1 MKMGNTPRFYFFQ
14 KVNFSFLGLYYGRF
28 CYLPHI
34 LDVSIHCSHTAWFG
48 RHSLF
53 MTFPPIVAVTTWFRC
68 HYLIYMGLVVSF
80 RGRGTEKEHLKF
92 LITRKS
98 MQPSPVAYSLS
109 RFLWHVAT
117 RRTAI
122 LRFCAVLCSM
132 GSSFMVACYHSLP
145 FPTHPT
151 HPTSILLAFSDSSL
165 VRIHTPGGGGG
176 ERHSES
182 KVLCPRTQHIDLATC
197 QTQVSWPGN
206 PTCQPLGHYV
216 SHTRYLIQG

>member
-1 MKMGNTPRFYFFQ
+1 MKMENTPRFYFFQ
-14 KVNFSFLGLYYGRF
+14 KVNFSFLGLYHERF
-28 CYLPHI
+28 FYLPHI

-53 MTFPPIVAVTTWFRC
+53 MTFPPIVAVATWFRC

-122 LRFCAVLCSM
+122 LRFYAVLCRPPR
-132 GSSFMVACYHSLP
+132 LP
-145 FPTHPT
+145 HKIP
-151 HPTSILLAFSDSSL
+151 
-165 VRIHTPGGGGG
+165 
-176 ERHSES
+176 
-182 KVLCPRTQHIDLATC
+182 
-197 QTQVSWPGN
+197 
-206 PTCQPLGHYV
+206 
-216 SHTRYLIQG
+216 HTRVNISYIF